1 MKCIEELKNN
11 ETYKT
16 IMSRCYETSQHSPHH
31 IYNVGEHINV
41 VVSRIPADMKDD
53 EVLIIAA
60 MLHDIGKPD
69 VKETKDDGTDR
80 FIGHA
85 KRSAEIAAPILDEI
99 GFGEEEKKAI
109 LWIVEHHEIGD
120 HVKAKTMRKWLRE
133 VSKEVIVKLFEL
145 RIADIEGQSEYNKSE
160 KLAIVRQNLETFS
173 SVLEEE
179 GEDDDIVNI
188 VKTLIKTLIT
198 E

>member
-1 MKCIEELKNN
+1 MKCVEELKTN
-11 ETYKT
+11 ETYQNV
-16 IMSRCYETSQHSPHH
+16 MSHCYETVQNNPHH
-31 IYNVGEHINV
+31 IYSVGDHIDAV
-41 VVSRIPADMKDD
+41 VDHIPTDMKDD
-53 EVLIIAA
+53 EILVMSA

-80 FIGHA
+80 FVGHA

-99 GFGEEEKKAI
+99 GFGEEEKQAI

-120 HVKAKTMRKWLRE
+120 PVKAKTMKKWLKE
-133 VSKEVIVKLFEL
+133 VSKETITRLFVL

-160 KLAIVRQNLETFS
+160 KLDVVRMNLETFS

-179 GEDDDIVNI
+179 GESSDV
-188 VKTLIKTLIT
+188 VKTLL
-198 E
+198 

>member
-1 MKCIEELKNN
+1 MKCTEELKNN
-11 ETYKT
+11 ATYKT
-16 IMSRCYETSQHSPHH
+16 IMSRCYETNQNNPHH
-31 IYNVGEHINV
+31 IYSVGNHIDA
-41 VVSRIPADMKDD
+41 VVSHIPANMKDD
-53 EVLIIAA
+53 EVLVIAA

-85 KRSAEIAAPILDEI
+85 KRSTEIAAPILDEI
-99 GFGEEEKKAI
+99 GFGKEEKHEI

-120 HVKAKTMRKWLRE
+120 PVKAKTMRKWL
-133 VSKEVIVKLFEL
+133 KEVTKETIARLFVL
-145 RIADIEGQSEYNKSE
+145 RIADIEGQSNYQKSE
-160 KLAIVRQNLETFS
+160 KLNIVRANLETFS

-179 GEDDDIVNI
+179 GEDDDIVNA
-188 VKTLIKTLIT
+188 VKTLIKTLA